1 LSRNLFEYHPIL
13 GWRFIP
19 GITARVRHEGGGY
32 TVRANSSGFNC
43 AHELTGEKPPDKFR
57 ILVFGD
63 SYTAGDGVSIG
74 HRYSDL
80 LEASLEHLEVLNLGL
95 PGSGTDQQY
104 LAFREFAAGIDY
116 DLMIISPMVENIRR
130 IRRPFSLTIQGT
142 DGRVVKRAKPYF
154 ELVDG
159 RLELRHVPV
168 PREVIPMAADSLE
181 RSPGDRSPGRLKLM
195 IRRLYKKY
203 PGLHCFLTRIR
214 RLKFPPEYESPNDPG
229 WLLMKAILRA
239 WIDQARASVM
249 LCPIPTF
256 AHINKGFSAEGYR
269 RRFSELCVEWVD
281 LLPEFWKLSAAER
294 RRCRFPI
301 DDHPTRFGHEVIARG
316 LIARVRP
323 HYQSWEQRLHA
334 LQR

>member
-1 LSRNLFEYHPIL
+1 LSRNIFEYHPVL

-19 GITARVRHEGGGY
+19 GIKARIRHEGGGY
-32 TVRANSSGFNC
+32 TVHANSSGFNC
-43 AHELTGEKPPDKFR
+43 AHELTLEKPPDKFR

-74 HRYSDL
+74 LRYSDL
-80 LEASLEHLEVLNLGL
+80 LEASLEHLEVLNFGL

-104 LAFREFAAGIDY
+104 LAFREFADGIDY

-130 IRRPFSLTIQGT
+130 IGREYALTIQGT
-142 DGRVVKRAKPYF
+142 DGQAVKRAKPYF
-154 ELVDG
+154 VLVDG

-168 PREVIPMAADSLE
+168 PREVIPMTADSVE
-181 RSPGDRSPGRLKLM
+181 HPPGDRPAGRLKRM
-195 IRRLYKKY
+195 IRSLYDKY
-203 PGLHCFLTRIR
+203 PGLHYFLMRIR
-214 RLKFPPEYESPNDPG
+214 RLNFPPEYESPDDPG
-229 WLLMKAILRA
+229 WLLMKEILTA
-239 WIDQARASVM
+239 WIEQSRAPVV

-256 AHINKGFSAEGYR
+256 SHINMGFSAKGYR
-269 RRFSELCVEWVD
+269 QRFGELGVEVVD

-323 HYQSWEQRLHA
+323 HYQSWERRVHA
-334 LQR
+334 VRQ